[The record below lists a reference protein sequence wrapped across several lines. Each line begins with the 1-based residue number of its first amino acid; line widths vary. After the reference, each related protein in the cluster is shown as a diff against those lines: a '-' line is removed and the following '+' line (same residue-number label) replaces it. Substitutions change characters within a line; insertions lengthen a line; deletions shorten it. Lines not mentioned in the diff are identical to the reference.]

1 MNFRIMKVQKW
12 DSKLFHSFLEFFL
25 FEEASVAVGK
35 QLYLSR
41 AQSTWRTYMRSAL
54 RLWKQANLANIHLVP
69 LTGDKLLQVLG
80 SVPKGK
86 WRALYWVQMRAYI
99 KLICELNGYQMDKR
113 VTNLILGQAKQNIVT
128 MSRRKERPVFT
139 PAQMKRMFMLVKS
152 LKKTHNQQRALMA
165 LMLSYYSVGRS
176 YDLCHLQG
184 KHLDFEEDCIRI
196 NFHIKKNN
204 PLALKRHTATIYSTY
219 NYLCPVLNVMKA
231 ILFLRVGPEDYLFHR
246 DGDRREKIDPAVL
259 ISSVKAVQVK
269 AGSLP
274 ALTLT
279 DVRASATSALAE
291 AGVSSYLIQVWGNWA
306 NSQLKS
312 YARSNKALKQ
322 SIQSHL
328 EP

>member
-1 MNFRIMKVQKW
+1 MKVQKW

-139 PAQMKRMFMLVKS
+139 PAQMKRMFMLV
-152 LKKTHNQQRALMA
+152 
-165 LMLSYYSVGRS
+165 
-176 YDLCHLQG
+176 
-184 KHLDFEEDCIRI
+184 
-196 NFHIKKNN
+196 
-204 PLALKRHTATIYSTY
+204 
-219 NYLCPVLNVMKA
+219 
-231 ILFLRVGPEDYLFHR
+231 
-246 DGDRREKIDPAVL
+246 
-259 ISSVKAVQVK
+259 
-269 AGSLP
+269 
-274 ALTLT
+274 
-279 DVRASATSALAE
+279 
-291 AGVSSYLIQVWGNWA
+291 
-306 NSQLKS
+306 
-312 YARSNKALKQ
+312 
-322 SIQSHL
+322 
-328 EP
+328 